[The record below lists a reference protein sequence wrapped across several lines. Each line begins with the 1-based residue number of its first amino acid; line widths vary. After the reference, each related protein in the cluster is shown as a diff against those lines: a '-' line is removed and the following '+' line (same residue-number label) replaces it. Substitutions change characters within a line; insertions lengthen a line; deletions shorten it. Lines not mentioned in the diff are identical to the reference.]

1 MSNDKVDLKV
11 SEGEEVGNN
20 LVGNSSTNDCTANNC
35 SIIEPG
41 SNLAIEKQLCFSLY
55 STANAIVR
63 AYRPM
68 LKALDLTYPQYL
80 VMIVLWSNNGINVKD
95 LGQILHLDSG
105 TLTPLLKRLE
115 SKQVLMRKR
124 GEDDER
130 VREIFLTEQ
139 GINLKKQA
147 EAVPEQMLCK
157 AKLPLQELLEL
168 KKGCDRLFENL
179 TEE

>member
-11 SEGEEVGNN
+11 SKSEQV
-20 LVGNSSTNDCTANNC
+20 NSC
-35 SIIEPG
+35 SILEPS

-80 VMIVLWSNNGINVKD
+80 VMIVLWGNNGINVKD

-115 SKQVLMRKR
+115 SKQVLTRQR
-124 GEDDER
+124 GESDER

-139 GINLKKQA
+139 GIHLKKQA

-157 AKLPLQELLEL
+157 AKLPLNELIAL
-168 KKGCDRLFENL
+168 KNGCDKLFEKL
-179 TEE
+179 TEK

>member
-1 MSNDKVDLKV
+1 MSNNKVDLTV
-11 SEGEEVGNN
+11 SKNEEVGD
-20 LVGNSSTNDCTANNC
+20 SSMNDCSSHPC
-35 SIIEPG
+35 SIVEPG

-95 LGQILHLDSG
+95 LGKILHLDSG

-115 SKQVLMRKR
+115 SKQVLTRQR

-130 VREIFLTEQ
+130 VREIFLTAQ
-139 GINLKKQA
+139 GISLKEQA
-147 EAVPEQMLCK
+147 ESVPEQMLCK
-157 AKLPLQELLEL
+157 AKLPLKELLEL

-179 TEE
+179 TDE

>member
-1 MSNDKVDLKV
+1 MSNDKVDLKM
-11 SEGEEVGNN
+11 SQCEEVDHAS
-20 LVGNSSTNDCTANNC
+20 VESCSTHSC
-35 SIIEPG
+35 SIVEPG

-80 VMIVLWSNNGINVKD
+80 VMIVLWSNNGINIKD

-115 SKQVLMRKR
+115 SKHVLTRQR
-124 GEDDER
+124 GENDER

-139 GINLKKQA
+139 GINLKNQA
-147 EAVPEQMLCK
+147 ETVPEKMLCK
-157 AKLPLQELLEL
+157 AKLPLEELLEL

-179 TEE
+179 IAE

>member
-1 MSNDKVDLKV
+1 MSNDKVDLKMNQC
-11 SEGEEVGNN
+11 EEVDHAS
-20 LVGNSSTNDCTANNC
+20 VESCSTHSC
-35 SIIEPG
+35 SIVEPG

-95 LGQILHLDSG
+95 LGKILHLDSG

-115 SKQVLMRKR
+115 SKQVLTRQR
-124 GEDDER
+124 GEEDER
-130 VREIFLTEQ
+130 VREIFLTVQ

-147 EAVPEQMLCK
+147 EDVPEQMLCK
-157 AKLPLQELLEL
+157 AKLPLEELLEL

-179 TEE
+179 TDE